1 MAKTGGRTVPR
12 GPEKLLRGSEKLS
25 RGPEKLS
32 LAAFPSSGI
41 FEGAVLC
48 N

>member
-12 GPEKLLRGSEKLS
+12 GPEKLS

-41 FEGAVLC
+41 FEGEVLC